1 MAKCQTWRIDFTCI
15 SRQERTHDIKYECMS
30 IYSSKKLISK
40 NRSKISDLPLC
51 EENVIHAKE
60 VKQARQSLLD
70 DDTSIQ
76 LARFFQALAD
86 PTRLRLISALT
97 ATDLCVCD
105 LAAALGMSQSAI
117 SHQLRSLRDLRLV
130 KSRKAGRIVYYSLDD
145 EHIRTLYSL
154 GLSHHEHHS

>member
-1 MAKCQTWRIDFTCI
+1 M
-15 SRQERTHDIKYECMS
+15 
-30 IYSSKKLISK
+30 
-40 NRSKISDLPLC
+40 PLC
-51 EENVIHAKE
+51 EENVIHADQ
-60 VKQARQSLLD
+60 VNLARLSLLD
-70 DDTSIQ
+70 DDTSDH
-76 LARFFQALAD
+76 LARFFQALAN

-105 LAAALGMSQSAI
+105 LAAVLGMTQSAI

-154 GLSHHEHHS
+154 GLRHHEHHP